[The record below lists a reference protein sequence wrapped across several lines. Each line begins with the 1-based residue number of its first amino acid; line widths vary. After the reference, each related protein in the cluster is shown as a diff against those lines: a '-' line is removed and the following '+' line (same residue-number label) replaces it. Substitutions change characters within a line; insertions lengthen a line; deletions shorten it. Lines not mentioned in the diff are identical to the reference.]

1 MKRLIDKLEEVRDGL
16 YDKLADIDKHE
27 HQDDNRE
34 KYYWVRLNSDQLHT
48 VYNLIGDE
56 IRKLK

>member
-1 MKRLIDKLEEVRDGL
+1 MKSLIDKLEEVRDGL
-16 YDKLADIDKHE
+16 YDKLADIDKYE
-27 HQDDNRE
+27 DQDDNKE